1 MPLAPEVL
9 EAYRKAEYVVFG
21 EPPLVL
27 RIGEP
32 NRRLDTMLQAAQK
45 ESAAFITAFNPGGQ
59 RRSDQ
64 DNEAAQVQLERTLAE
79 KPYGCYPGEGRDP
92 AGHWTAEP
100 SLLVIGIPRAEAESL
115 GLAFEQNAIVFVA
128 RGKAPELVVL
138 R

>member
-27 RIGEP
+27 RIGER
-32 NRRLDTMLQAAQK
+32 NCRLDGMLEVARK
-45 ESAAFITAFNPGGQ
+45 DSAAFLTAFNPGGQ

-64 DNEAAQVQLERTLAE
+64 DNEAAQVQLERALEE

-92 AGHWTAEP
+92 QGRWSAEP
-100 SLLVIGIPRAEAESL
+100 SLLVIGIPRDEAEAL
-115 GLAFEQNAIVFVA
+115 GREFEQNAIVYVA
-128 RGKAPELVVL
+128 RGSAPELVVL

>member
-9 EAYRKAEYVVFG
+9 EAYRNAEYVVFG

-32 NRRLDTMLQAAQK
+32 SRRLDSLLEAARRD
-45 ESAAFITAFNPGGQ
+45 SAAFLTAFNPGGQ

-64 DNEAAQVQLERTLAE
+64 DNVAAQVQLERALEE

-92 AGHWTAEP
+92 RGEWGAEP
-100 SLLVIGIPRAEAESL
+100 SLLVVGIPRAEAEAL
-115 GLAFEQNAIVFVA
+115 GRAFGQHAFVFVA
-128 RGKAPELVVL
+128 RGAAPELVVL
-138 R
+138 H